1 MLTCFNPTILN
12 ITHLTIKKFIEFYSN
27 KYKIQLLPLKKY
39 MKKLKCSSNEYIVSD
54 KFLDIK
60 NFGYYKLFYKSEK
73 KFLKLDDERHPY
85 AMIKKKYITN
95 IDDFKKYL
103 RSPLPYIQYNYINR
117 LKQLA
122 KHTKI
127 SLLNNKTLLILTIPY
142 KLTNQQK
149 IKKKK
154 FLKLLKQKYKKITRK
169 KTVKNYYY
177 SEIYHKKEENID
189 FFKIN

>member
-27 KYKIQLLPLKKY
+27 QYKIQLLPFKKY
-39 MKKLKCSSNEYIVSD
+39 MKTQKCSSNEYIVSD

-73 KFLKLDDERHPY
+73 KYLKLDDERHPY
-85 AMIKKKYITN
+85 AMIRKKYIRN

-103 RSPLPYIQYNYINR
+103 RSPLPFIQRNYISR
-117 LKQLA
+117 LKKLGNEIN
-122 KHTKI
+122 I
-127 SLLNNKTLLILTIPY
+127 SLLILTIPY
-142 KLTNQQK
+142 KLTKQHK
-149 IKKKK
+149 IKKRK

-177 SEIYHKKEENID
+177 SEIYHKNEENTE